1 MAHFA
6 QLDENNVIIRV
17 IVVNNDTVDNLPF
30 PESEPIG
37 IAFCQSLFG
46 DDTIWKQT
54 SYNGNFRKNF
64 AALSHSYDLY
74 LDAFVSPKPDSNP
87 SWVFNLKV
95 CRWIP
100 PIPYPSD
107 GKNYYWDEQT
117 VSWVEIIPKKKDN
130 A

>member
-1 MAHFA
+1 MAYFA
-6 QLDENNVIIRV
+6 ELDQNMVILRV
-17 IVVNNDTVDNLPF
+17 VVVNNDTIDNLPF

-54 SYNGNFRKNF
+54 SFNASFRKNF
-64 AALSHSYDLY
+64 ACTSKSYDPY
-74 LDAFVSPKPDSNP
+74 LDAFVSPKPDCVP
-87 SWVFNLKV
+87 SWIFDTTT

-107 GKNYYWDEQT
+107 GKNYQWDEAT
-117 VSWVEIIPKKKDN
+117 LSWVQTGTHKK
-130 A
+130 